1 MNIQEEIKRMRQ
13 MMGLSEQSKNPLG
26 FLTDPNH
33 MDYNK
38 FNYNPKEKELN
49 VNKDQPKNITID
61 WVDSFDDIQV
71 KDREKNIFLYLT
83 AKSCSICKILEKEF
97 FNTQEFYDFIKTKN
111 VNLVKID
118 IFKYKDI
125 GEKFNTNSVPEVFLT
140 DYNITFQK
148 RLKTIENPF
157 IYNEGRMP
165 DLYTDVNKTIKVLDK
180 EIK

>member
-1 MNIQEEIKRMRQ
+1 MNLQEEIKRMRQ

-26 FLTDPNH
+26 FLTDPNN

-61 WVDSFDDIQV
+61 WVDSFDKIQV
-71 KDREKNIFLYLT
+71 KDRKKNIFLYLT